1 MARKK
6 ADPEQIRT
14 ETPEPV
20 IEFSKYINRD
30 KELRTQ
36 RMNLIIQPSLYEQ
49 VKKRANAEGIS
60 VNELVIRAMAQY
72 LAGGEQ

>member
-1 MARKK
+1 MSMARKK
-6 ADPEQIRT
+6 ADPVQT
-14 ETPEPV
+14 GTPEPV
-20 IEFSKYINRD
+20 IEYSKYINRD

-49 VKKRANAEGIS
+49 VKKRASAERIS